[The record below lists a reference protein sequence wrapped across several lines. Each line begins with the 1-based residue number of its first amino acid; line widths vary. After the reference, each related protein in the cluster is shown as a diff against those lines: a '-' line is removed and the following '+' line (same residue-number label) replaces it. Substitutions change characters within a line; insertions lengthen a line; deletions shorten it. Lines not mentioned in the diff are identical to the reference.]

1 LEHNARFDE
10 ITINLPEPLGTVD
23 SMSAVVGIPEWWP
36 TGARVAVAL
45 AHDSSGNM
53 NDPLIECLHRQLAHR
68 KFLTIRFN
76 FPFAEAGTPATEDT
90 AEALEMAYRAAL
102 SILGRDSATP
112 PAHLFLGG
120 VGLGAR
126 VTARLATA
134 RLQIDGAFFLGYPL
148 HPPDKPKLAHADHLY
163 RIIAPMLFV
172 QGTQD
177 RRCDLNALR
186 RCLQRVGAPTTLRT
200 VDEAD
205 HTLVPPDWRGESPV
219 EVKEMEGESAP
230 IDDIDDP
237 GRAISESVA
246 LWMERIL
253 SGH

>member
-1 LEHNARFDE
+1 LEHNARFDK
-10 ITINLPEPLGTVD
+10 ITINLPEPLGTID
-23 SMSAVVGIPEWWP
+23 SMSATVGIPEWWP

-45 AHDSSGNM
+45 AHDSSGSM

-76 FPFAEAGTPATEDT
+76 FPFAEAGTSAGEDT
-90 AEALEMAYRAAL
+90 AEILEKAYHAAL
-102 SILGRDSATP
+102 SILDREPSSS

-120 VGLGAR
+120 VGLGAL

-148 HPPDKPKLAHADHLY
+148 HPPGKPELAHADHLY

-172 QGTQD
+172 QGTRD
-177 RRCDLNALR
+177 RRCDLKALR
-186 RCLQRVGAPTTLRT
+186 HCLQRVGAPTTLRT
-200 VDEAD
+200 IDDAD
-205 HTLVPPDWRGESPV
+205 HTLVPPDWPSPPV
-219 EVKEMEGESAP
+219 EEEGKPAP
-230 IDDIDDP
+230 VDDVNDP
-237 GRAISESVA
+237 GSAISESIA

-253 SGH
+253 SGR